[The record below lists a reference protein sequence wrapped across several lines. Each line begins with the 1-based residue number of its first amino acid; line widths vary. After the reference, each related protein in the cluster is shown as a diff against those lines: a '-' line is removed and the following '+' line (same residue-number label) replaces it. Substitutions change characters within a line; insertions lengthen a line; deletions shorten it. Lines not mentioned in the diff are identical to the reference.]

1 MHGKWRENLSLWG
14 LIEIRNQVVEKTRV
28 FFQKGGF
35 MKTYRVT
42 VNGEVYEVTVE
53 EVKGSVT
60 GAAPSH
66 VAAPAPP
73 PAPTPPV
80 SAPQTTPK
88 PVPPPPAPASA
99 SAPTPTPAAETGAQ
113 EIQAP
118 MPGKILAVKA
128 APGDVVKRGAV
139 LAILEAMKMEND
151 IMAPADGTVKA
162 VNVKVGDSVNTG
174 DVLVVLE

>member
-1 MHGKWRENLSLWG
+1 
-14 LIEIRNQVVEKTRV
+14 
-28 FFQKGGF
+28 

-53 EVKGSVT
+53 EVKSPTT
-60 GAAPSH
+60 GVASSH
-66 VAAPAPP
+66 VATPVPP
-73 PAPTPPV
+73 PTPTQPV

-88 PVPPPPAPASA
+88 PAPPPPAPASA
-99 SAPTPTPAAETGAQ
+99 PAPTPAAGTGGK

-128 APGDVVKRGAV
+128 APGDAVKSGTV

-162 VNVKVGDSVNTG
+162 VNIKVGDSVNTG
-174 DVLVVLE
+174 DVLVVIE